1 MHLALCIA
9 RCLIG
14 LSGLLARSL
23 AVPDLW
29 SARGRSRNKLRMV
42 AHAMAKTICMRRNI
56 VVWIH
61 AQWIV
66 LGMIG
71 AIGMPVLLLVEVV
84 TPCVPGLSEL
94 QLKGMV
100 SHVREVGWRTV
111 HASRSHVRFSASGR
125 TGETGRAAPFPVV
138 RAPASACA
146 KKLPRQTVACPVKV
160 NPLKLASAMLA
171 HVPLHAGGAVGV
183 IGNVQR
189 RVGRALIPG
198 IDPFRLQQRMVAFR
212 VMAKAL
218 KAESV
223 CFKSIVPSIA
233 SGLTGVTGI
242 SVLSPVGRA

>member
-1 MHLALCIA
+1 M
-9 RCLIG
+9 
-14 LSGLLARSL
+14 
-23 AVPDLW
+23 
-29 SARGRSRNKLRMV
+29 
-42 AHAMAKTICMRRNI
+42 
-56 VVWIH
+56 
-61 AQWIV
+61 
-66 LGMIG
+66 
-71 AIGMPVLLLVEVV
+71 
-84 TPCVPGLSEL
+84 
-94 QLKGMV
+94 
-100 SHVREVGWRTV
+100 
-111 HASRSHVRFSASGR
+111 
-125 TGETGRAAPFPVV
+125 
-138 RAPASACA
+138 
-146 KKLPRQTVACPVKV
+146 ACPVKV